1 MPISKIDK
9 FILKLKYPTTK
20 REWKNS
26 ISVALFL
33 LTLSYAAWWYRGE
46 SINSCYGAYQIA
58 ITEKYEF
65 HQTQES
71 APYWVRMKDICAK
84 EILEGDDFGAKELYA
99 MFKIYDQVYQKIMPD
114 NKKYLLDKAQ
124 YHRYLY
130 FANRH
135 SKEKYKQELKEFE
148 INMTRFEKMKSFLA
162 LSSMLLNEKFVAKKD
177 PEKSLYY
184 LKKAANLGD
193 TAAQIE
199 LASILAKGHSSGG
212 RASKKDI
219 AESFKWRIISDH
231 LGKDNVEFS
240 LRQMKAFYDTNN
252 IKHYITSEDIKNE
265 KEFFLEG
272 KRRAEIWIDNNKSDI
287 EKYKL
292 RKYANRKYNDFS
304 TYEKTLKD
312 KRVK

>member
-20 REWKNS
+20 KEWKNS

-71 APYWVRMKDICAK
+71 GPYWVRMKDICAK

-193 TAAQIE
+193 TPAQIQ
-199 LASILAKGHSSGG
+199 LSGIFISSQNGIES
-212 RASKKDI
+212 RKDI
-219 AESFKWRIISDH
+219 AERFKWRIIADY
-231 LGKDNVEFS
+231 LGRNNAISS
-240 LRQMKAFYDTNN
+240 LQESVNFYNKKN

-292 RKYANRKYNDFS
+292 RRYANRKYNDFS

>member
-1 MPISKIDK
+1 MPISKFNK

-26 ISVALFL
+26 IAVALFL

-58 ITEKYEF
+58 ITEKYQF

-71 APYWVRMKDICAK
+71 APYWARMRDICAK
-84 EILEGDDFGAKELYA
+84 EILEGDDFGEKELYA
-99 MFKIYDQVYQKIMPD
+99 MFKIYDQVYQKIMPN
-114 NKKYLLDKAQ
+114 NKKYLLDKSQ

-135 SKEKYKQELKEFE
+135 SNGKYEQELKEFE

-162 LSSMLLNEKFVAKKD
+162 LSSMLLNKKFVEKKD

-184 LKKAANLGD
+184 LKRAANLGD
-193 TAAQIE
+193 TPAQIE
-199 LASILAKGHSSGG
+199 LSTIFISNQGNRVL
-212 RASKKDI
+212 KKDI
-219 AESFKWRIISDH
+219 AESFKWQIIASY
-231 LGKDNVEFS
+231 LGRNDAISPLNEDIEFFNK
-240 LRQMKAFYDTNN
+240 RN
-252 IKHYITSEDIKNE
+252 IEHYITSEDIKNE
-265 KEFFLEG
+265 KKLFLEG
-272 KRRAEIWIDNNKSDI
+272 KRRAQIWIDNNKNDI

-292 RKYANRKYNDFS
+292 RRYANRKYNDFS

-312 KRVK
+312 KQVK

>member
-1 MPISKIDK
+1 MSISKFNK

-26 ISVALFL
+26 ITVALFL

-46 SINSCYGAYQIA
+46 SINSCYGAYQVA

-71 APYWVRMKDICAK
+71 APYWVRMVNICEK
-84 EILEGDDFGAKELYA
+84 EILEGDDFGVKELYA
-99 MFKIYDQVYQKIMPD
+99 LFKIHDQIYQKIMPD
-114 NKKYLLDKAQ
+114 HKRYLLDKSH

-135 SKEKYKQELKEFE
+135 SNGKYEQELKEFE

-162 LSSMLLNEKFVAKKD
+162 LSSMLLNKKFVEKKD

-193 TAAQIE
+193 TPAQIQLSGVFTSTQGGIE
-199 LASILAKGHSSGG
+199 L
-212 RASKKDI
+212 KKDI
-219 AESFKWRIISDH
+219 AERFKWRIIADY
-231 LGKDNVEFS
+231 LGRDNAISS
-240 LRQMKAFYDTNN
+240 LQESVNFYNKKN
-252 IKHYITSEDIKNE
+252 INHYITNKDIKNE
-265 KEFFLEG
+265 KKFFLEG
-272 KRRAEIWIDNNKSDI
+272 KRRAQVWIDNNKNDI

-292 RKYANRKYNDFS
+292 RRYANRKYNDFS
-304 TYEKTLKD
+304 TYEKSLKD
-312 KRVK
+312 KQVK

>member
-193 TAAQIE
+193 TPAQIQ
-199 LASILAKGHSSGG
+199 LSGIFISSQNGIES
-212 RASKKDI
+212 RKDI
-219 AESFKWRIISDH
+219 AERFKWRIIADY
-231 LGKDNVEFS
+231 LGRNNAISS
-240 LRQMKAFYDTNN
+240 LQESVNFYNKKN

-292 RKYANRKYNDFS
+292 RRYANRKYNDFS

>member
-1 MPISKIDK
+1 MATIAKFDK

-26 ISVALFL
+26 IAAALFL

-58 ITEKYEF
+58 ITEKYKF

-99 MFKIYDQVYQKIMPD
+99 MFRIYDQIYQKIMPD
-114 NKKYLLDKAQ
+114 NKKYLLDKSQ

-135 SKEKYKQELKEFE
+135 SNGKYKKELKEFE
-148 INMTRFEKMKSFLA
+148 INMTRFEKMKSYLA
-162 LSSMLLNEKFVAKKD
+162 LSSMLLNEKFVTKKD

-193 TAAQIE
+193 TPAQIQ
-199 LASILAKGHSSGG
+199 LSGVYISSQGG
-212 RASKKDI
+212 MEIKKDI
-219 AESFKWRIISDH
+219 AESFKWQIIASY
-231 LGKDNVEFS
+231 LGRNNAISPLNDDVEFYNK
-240 LRQMKAFYDTNN
+240 RN
-252 IKHYITSEDIKNE
+252 IKHYITNEDIKNE
-265 KEFFLEG
+265 EKFFLEG
-272 KRRAEIWIDNNKSDI
+272 KRRAQIWINSNKSNI

-292 RKYANRKYNDFS
+292 RRYANRKYNDFS

-312 KRVK
+312 NRIK

>member
-114 NKKYLLDKAQ
+114 NKKYLLDKAH

-193 TAAQIE
+193 TPAQIQ
-199 LASILAKGHSSGG
+199 LSGIFISSQNGIES
-212 RASKKDI
+212 RKDI
-219 AESFKWRIISDH
+219 AESFKWQIIASY
-231 LGKDNVEFS
+231 LGRNNAISGLNEDVEFYNK
-240 LRQMKAFYDTNN
+240 RN

-265 KEFFLEG
+265 KEFLLEG